1 VKKLGAT
8 MGHQAMVLSQPTSNK
23 DTARGGVVAE
33 PASVGCIRATG
44 VELLAGI
51 QLPAPS
57 IPAPSSCT
65 KVAKSAATRYHK
77 VEAGAILSVRL
88 ASPMGRLDGLA
99 ELGSEWCGLNLV
111 QVSDMR
117 ILSRGH
123 KC

>member
-23 DTARGGVVAE
+23 DTAGGGVVAE

-65 KVAKSAATRYHK
+65 KVAKSPVTRYHK
-77 VEAGAILSVRL
+77 VETGRILSVRL

-99 ELGSEWCGLNLV
+99 EPGSE
-111 QVSDMR
+111 
-117 ILSRGH
+117 
-123 KC
+123 